1 MAVMVKKTKEIES
14 YLKERKQAVEELTS
28 ESWDPLC
35 VISLKIAF
43 RKGYDAKHYYNK
55 KKK

>member
-1 MAVMVKKTKEIES
+1 MAVTAIKVKEINY
-14 YLKERKQAVEELTS
+14 YLKERKKTVAELTS

-35 VISLKIAF
+35 VINLKIAF
-43 RKGYDAKHYYNK
+43 RKGYDAKHFYNK